1 MHFENTTYKVLHEKN
16 GITVFF
22 FFFSELRESAEK
34 TSFRLEIWVSSD
46 KSKLTKNIQGL
57 KRWKC
62 HRLDAP
68 RSGNIAAFLAERT
81 TTAKKMSLRIEFG

>member
-1 MHFENTTYKVLHEKN
+1 MKILHIKFSTKR
-16 GITVFF
+16 TVSLFF
-22 FFFSELRESAEK
+22 FFFSELRETAEK
-34 TSFRLEIWVSSD
+34 TSFRLEIWVRSA
-46 KSKLTKNIQGL
+46 KSKLTKNIQSL

-81 TTAKKMSLRIEFG
+81 TTAKKISLRMEFG

>member
-1 MHFENTTYKVLHEKN
+1 MHFEDTVYKVLHEKN
-16 GITVFF
+16 GITVFC
-22 FFFSELRESAEK
+22 FFSELRESAEK
-34 TSFRLEIWVSSD
+34 MSLRLEVWVSSA
-46 KSKLTKNIQGL
+46 KLKLTKNIQGR

-81 TTAKKMSLRIEFG
+81 TTSKKMSLRLEFG